1 MYSYNE
7 SVMLTPAT
15 RGVGGAKHYYLEI
28 KMARGKKAKISKTK
42 VVSRQRML
50 GDQQVFP
57 IRCVSRR
64 KGMRYDIIG
73 GFSREGRDISYVVYD
88 GTGRPVP
95 FKNIGKLV

>member
-1 MYSYNE
+1 
-7 SVMLTPAT
+7 
-15 RGVGGAKHYYLEI
+15 
-28 KMARGKKAKISKTK
+28 MARGKKPAKISKTK

-73 GFSREGRDISYVVYD
+73 GFTREGRDISNVVYD